1 MKLFGRPSSA
11 FTNIIHDIRYFL
23 FIKSINRM
31 AYNMENSVQSLTVG
45 KVKKKRYLHRN
56 DVTIIHDRQNDRA
69 VSLGPSKQKG
79 EQKEA
84 GKPFTTV
91 RT

>member
-45 KVKKKRYLHRN
+45 KVKKKKVL
-56 DVTIIHDRQNDRA
+56 T
-69 VSLGPSKQKG
+69 PK
-79 EQKEA
+79 
-84 GKPFTTV
+84 
-91 RT
+91 